1 MADGKILYACQG
13 NLWFIKMVGEV
24 RYTISAPFNDF
35 LGRLF
40 EGQPLED
47 VLIDLTETV
56 GIDSTNLGLLAKVA
70 RMMMERFGRRPSII
84 LSSADVRQWLSSMGF
99 DDVFIIL
106 EQADTSPEA
115 LSEIPDLGHDDR
127 ARAMVILDA
136 HRHLMELS
144 AENKS
149 TFKNVVDALAR
160 DIERMDES
168 GAT

>member
-13 NLWFIKMVGEV
+13 NLWFIKMVGEI

-40 EGQPLED
+40 EGQPVED
-47 VLIDLTETV
+47 ILIDLTETT
-56 GIDSTNLGLLAKVA
+56 GIDSTNLGLLAKIA
-70 RMMMERFGRRPSII
+70 SRMIERFGRRPSIV
-84 LSSADVRQWLSSMGF
+84 LTNEDVRQWLSSMGF

-106 EQADTSPEA
+106 EQADASPEA

-127 ARAMVILDA
+127 ARARVILDA

-144 AENKS
+144 EENRE

-160 DIERMDES
+160 DLERRDDP